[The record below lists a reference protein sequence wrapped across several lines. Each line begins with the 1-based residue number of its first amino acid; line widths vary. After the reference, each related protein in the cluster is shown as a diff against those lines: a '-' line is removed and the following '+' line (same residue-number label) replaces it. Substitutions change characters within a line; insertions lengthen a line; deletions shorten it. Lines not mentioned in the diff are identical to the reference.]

1 MEISRQSVTIQKYQG
16 LQHHPAEDWLSVEE
30 PLEIRLRYGPETDRK
45 EKPISIT
52 MRTPGKDAELALGF
66 LVTEGI
72 LPPSGNAQLAETS
85 DPNTVVIELPEGT
98 QPNVASLERH
108 FYTTSSCGVC
118 GKTSMDA
125 LQACG
130 AKSVHAPATN
140 LQASLIY
147 QLPQVLRQSQAD
159 FEWTGGLHA
168 AALFDAEGQLL
179 LVREDV
185 GRHNALDK
193 LIGAAYLDHKLP
205 LDQTILL
212 LSGRASFEL
221 LQKAAMAGIS
231 TVCAVGAPSSL
242 AVQTAREFGIRL
254 IGFLRE
260 NRFNLYT

>member
-16 LQHHPAEDWLSVEE
+16 LQHHPAEDWLSIEE
-30 PLEIRLRYGPETDRK
+30 PLEIRLRYGPETDRI
-45 EKPISIT
+45 ERPISIT

-72 LPPSGNAQLAETS
+72 LAAMGSAQVEQTNDS
-85 DPNTVVIELPEGT
+85 NVVVVNLPEGI
-98 QPNVASLERH
+98 QPKVASLERH

-118 GKTSMDA
+118 GKTSIDA

-130 AKSVHAPATN
+130 AKNVHTPTTD
-140 LQASLIY
+140 LEASLIY
-147 QLPQVLRQSQAD
+147 QLPQALRTSQAD

-168 AALFDAEGQLL
+168 AALFDANGQLL

-193 LIGAAYLDHKLP
+193 LIGAAYLEQKLP